1 MNYATSS
8 GEKTSSA
15 AILAMPGALQTVV
28 VTADGT
34 NQATVILYD
43 NASAA
48 SGTILAR
55 VIVDAGLVFESLHLT
70 IPVVAL
76 NGIYASISGTGAA
89 CVVHYTI
96 G

>member
-8 GEKTSSA
+8 GEKTSSS
-15 AILAMPGALQTVV
+15 AILAMPGALRSVS
-28 VTADGT
+28 VTADNT
-34 NQATVILYD
+34 NQATVIIYD

-55 VIVDAGLVFESLHLT
+55 IIVDAGLVYETF
-70 IPVVAL
+70 IPPTPIVAL
-76 NGIYASISGTGAA
+76 NGLYASISGTGAA